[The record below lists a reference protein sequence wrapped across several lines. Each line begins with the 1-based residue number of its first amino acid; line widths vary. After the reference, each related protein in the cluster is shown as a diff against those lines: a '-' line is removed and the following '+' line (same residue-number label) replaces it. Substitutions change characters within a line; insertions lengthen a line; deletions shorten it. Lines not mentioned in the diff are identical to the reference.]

1 MREKLNNP
9 VLKSILML
17 QTAFRKDMTDDQVKL
32 YLVKL
37 SEINPVTLQTAI
49 SNLIDTCDWL
59 PSIAAIKREAALL
72 SRKVNGEEE
81 QLNAAEAWDM
91 VYKAAIRSGYDNGLN
106 ELPADV
112 RKIAQSFWHDVC
124 YEPSKNLGIVRAQF
138 RDAWNLHVER
148 KSTGE
153 RVQAAIDKN
162 PVLTAAQY
170 EARLKID
177 RAIKKLSMNEVVSD
191 V

>member
-9 VLKSILML
+9 VLKSIMML

-32 YLVKL
+32 YLMKL
-37 SEINPVTLQTAI
+37 SDINPVTLQTAI

-59 PSIAAIKREAALL
+59 PSIAAIKREAAFV
-72 SRKVNGEEE
+72 SRMVNGIEE

-106 ELPADV
+106 ELPEDV

-124 YEPSKNLGIVRAQF
+124 YEPSKNLGIIRAQF

-148 KSTGE
+148 KSNGE
-153 RVQAAIDKN
+153 RVQTAIDKN
-162 PVLTAAQY
+162 PVLTAAQH
-170 EARLKID
+170 ESRLKID
-177 RAIKKLSMNEVVSD
+177 RAIKKLSLNEVVSD

>member
-59 PSIAAIKREAALL
+59 PSIAAIKREAAFV
-72 SRKVNGEEE
+72 SHMVNGEEE

-91 VYKAAIRSGYDNGLN
+91 VYTAAVHSGYDNGL
-106 ELPADV
+106 ETLPADV

-124 YEPSKNLGIVRAQF
+124 YEPSKNIGIIRAQF

-153 RVQAAIDKN
+153 RIQAAIDKN

>member
-1 MREKLNNP
+1 MQEKLNNP
-9 VLKSILML
+9 GLKSILML
-17 QTAFRKDMTDDQVKL
+17 QTAFRNDMTDDQVKL
-32 YLVKL
+32 YLMKL
-37 SEINPVTLQTAI
+37 SDINPVTLQTAI

-59 PSIAAIKREAALL
+59 PSIAAIKREAALI
-72 SRKVNGEEE
+72 SHKVNGEEE

-106 ELPADV
+106 TLPADV

-124 YEPSKNLGIVRAQF
+124 YEPSKNIGIIRAQF

-177 RAIKKLSMNEVVSD
+177 RAIKKLSMNEVVYD

>member
-1 MREKLNNP
+1 MQEKLNNP

-37 SEINPVTLQTAI
+37 ADINPVTLQTAI

-59 PSIAAIKREAALL
+59 PSIAAIKREAAFV
-72 SRKVNGEEE
+72 SRMVNGVEE

-91 VYKAAIRSGYDNGLN
+91 VYTAAVHSGYDNGL
-106 ELPADV
+106 ETLPKAV
-112 RKIAQSFWHDVC
+112 RKVATSFWHDIC
-124 YEPSKNLGIVRAQF
+124 YEPSKNLSIIRAQF
-138 RDAWNLHVER
+138 RDAWNIYIER
-148 KSTGE
+148 RSNDE

-162 PVLTAAQY
+162 PVLTAAQH

-177 RAIKKLSMNEVVSD
+177 RAIKKLSMNEVVAD

>member
-1 MREKLNNP
+1 MPENLNNP
-9 VLKSILML
+9 GLKSILML

-37 SEINPVTLQTAI
+37 SDINPVTLQTAI

-59 PSIAAIKREAALL
+59 PSIAAIKREAALV

>member
-1 MREKLNNP
+1 MQEKLNNP
-9 VLKSILML
+9 GLKSILML

-32 YLVKL
+32 YLMKL
-37 SEINPVTLQTAI
+37 SDINPVTLQTAI

-59 PSIAAIKREAALL
+59 PSIAAIKREAALI
-72 SRKVNGEEE
+72 SHKVNGEEE

-106 ELPADV
+106 TLPADV

-124 YEPSKNLGIVRAQF
+124 YEPSKNIGIIRAQF

-177 RAIKKLSMNEVVSD
+177 RAIKKLSMNEVVYD

>member
-1 MREKLNNP
+1 MQEKLNNP
-9 VLKSILML
+9 GLKSILML

-37 SEINPVTLQTAI
+37 SDINPVTLQTAI

-59 PSIAAIKREAALL
+59 PPIAAIKREAALV

-91 VYKAAIRSGYDNGLN
+91 VYTAASSSGYDNGLN
-106 ELPADV
+106 TLPADV

-124 YEPSKNLGIVRAQF
+124 YEPSKNIGIIRAQF
-138 RDAWNLHVER
+138 RDAWNLYVER
-148 KSTGE
+148 KSNGE
-153 RVQAAIDKN
+153 RAQAAIDNN
-162 PVLTAAQY
+162 PVLTAAQN
-170 EARLKID
+170 ESRLKID
-177 RAIKKLSMNEVVSD
+177 RAIKNLSMNKEVPNV
-191 V
+191 

>member
-162 PVLTAAQY
+162 PVLTAAQH

>member
-1 MREKLNNP
+1 MPEKLNNP
-9 VLKSILML
+9 VLKSIMML
-17 QTAFRKDMTDDQVKL
+17 QTAFRKEMTDDQLKL
-32 YLVKL
+32 YLYKL
-37 SEINPVTLQTAI
+37 SDINPVTLQTAI

-59 PSIAAIKREAALL
+59 PSIAAIKREAALV

-91 VYKAAIRSGYDNGLN
+91 VYTAAGRSGYDNGLN
-106 ELPADV
+106 TLPADV

-124 YEPSKNLGIVRAQF
+124 YEPSKNIGIIRAQF

-148 KSTGE
+148 KSNCE
-153 RVQAAIDKN
+153 RVQAAIDNN
-162 PVLTAAQY
+162 PVLTAAQN
-170 EARLKID
+170 ESRLKID
-177 RAIKKLSMNEVVSD
+177 RAIKKLSMNREVSD